1 MYESFFGFSR
11 RPFSA
16 APTAEFYFPGKAV
29 EQARL
34 TLTRCIE
41 RGTGPG
47 LLVAPTGVGKSL
59 LCHVLAKQFED
70 RFAVS
75 MLAGARISS
84 PRALL
89 QAILFELGLPFRDM
103 HEGELR
109 LSLIDHVAP
118 SRGGVSGMLLLVDEA
133 HTLSPRLLEEIRM
146 ITNLVRDGEL
156 RVRVVLSGNAK
167 LEERFASPK
176 LESFNQRI
184 AARCYLE
191 SLNHNETCRYVE
203 AGVSAA
209 GADAEKIFVDESLT
223 AIHRAS
229 DGIPRL
235 INQLADHALMLAAAG
250 GQPCVNAAGIEEAWS
265 DLQQLPVPF
274 ESQGG
279 AGHSEQQGGEIEFG
293 SLSDD
298 EEPLSVSASWDSAD
312 DAEGSHDSLQRLD
325 DIERHISAAQDDW
338 PAAQPT
344 HSPPADEQFDP
355 ADEVPP
361 EVELSFHDADDP
373 FADPFAEE
381 EVVGARI
388 LPFAAA
394 ANSADSSQP
403 TNSDSTGDL
412 AQGSA
417 GPDSFE
423 VDFGPT
429 TESDAERWQ
438 TDDDPAVRDLA
449 DNDLADNGLAGDGL
463 AGDDLAGDDLADDGL
478 ADDGLADTDLAEN
491 EFPKVA
497 ASAAPPEITV
507 REAKLSVVAR
517 QKGRSE
523 TTDEVSEIDEAAEF
537 ASNEVDQF
545 GVVEIIGGGFGDA
558 TLESTADRQSPS
570 RPAERSV
577 AAGDDGESAASD
589 ETSVATLPLVR
600 HQDTAKQPTPS
611 DDRDIIV
618 VDDGETLDPAADA
631 MPGREQRPRY
641 RRLFAQLRQRQA

>member
-47 LLVAPTGVGKSL
+47 LLVAPTGAGKSL
-59 LCHVLAKQFED
+59 LCHVLAKQFEG
-70 RFAVS
+70 RFAVA

-133 HTLSPRLLEEIRM
+133 HMLSPRLLEEIRM

-156 RVRVVLSGNAK
+156 RVRVVLSGNGK

-191 SLNHNETCRYVE
+191 SLNHDETCRYVG
-203 AGVSAA
+203 AQVSAA
-209 GADAEKIFVDESLT
+209 GADADKIFVDESLT

-250 GQPCVNAAGIEEAWS
+250 GQPSISAAGIEEAWS
-265 DLQQLPVPF
+265 DLQQLPAPF

-279 AGHSEQQGGEIEFG
+279 AGDSEQQGGEIEFG

-298 EEPLSVSASWDSAD
+298 EEPQSVSASWDSAD
-312 DAEGSHDSLQRLD
+312 DAEESHDPTQRLD
-325 DIERHISAAQDDW
+325 EIERHVAAAQDDW
-338 PAAQPT
+338 PEAQPAP
-344 HSPPADEQFDP
+344 SLPADEQFDP

-373 FADPFAEE
+373 FAEPFAEE

-394 ANSADSSQP
+394 ARSADSFQP
-403 TNSDSTGDL
+403 INSDSTGGL
-412 AQGSA
+412 AQGSD

-423 VDFGPT
+423 VDFGPA
-429 TESDAERWQ
+429 TESGAERRQ
-438 TDDDPAVRDLA
+438 TDDD
-449 DNDLADNGLAGDGL
+449 LAGG
-463 AGDDLAGDDLADDGL
+463 
-478 ADDGLADTDLAEN
+478 DLAEN
-491 EFPKVA
+491 EVPAVA

-517 QKGRSE
+517 QEGRKE
-523 TTDEVSEIDEAAEF
+523 MTDEVSEDDEAAEF
-537 ASNEVDQF
+537 ASNELDQF
-545 GVVEIIGGGFGDA
+545 GVVEFLGGGFGDA
-558 TLESTADRQSPS
+558 PLESTPDRQGPS
-570 RPAERSV
+570 RPAERSA
-577 AAGDDGESAASD
+577 AAGDDDEIAASD
-589 ETSVATLPLVR
+589 ETSVATLPLLR
-600 HQDTAKQPTPS
+600 HQATAKQPTPS

-618 VDDGETLDPAADA
+618 VDDEKTLDPAADA
-631 MPGREQRPRY
+631 MPDREQRPRY